1 LDSLK
6 IFEEGKEFRVRKLHS
21 GLFRFLG
28 STNQHEP
35 GWEGGQRDL
44 FISRGEGELKEDS

>member
-6 IFEEGKEFRVRKLHS
+6 IFEEGKEFRVRKLNS

-28 STNQHEP
+28 STNQDEH
-35 GWEGGQRDL
+35 GGKEVRDL